1 MIEGLVTRL
10 RSFVST
16 ASTRRIAWARSFS
29 RIIQLRMPAVMC
41 LQVTFTRQFGFTVR
55 RVSTSGCRVSYS
67 AAMWEFFPRSVTLPD
82 WEM

>member
-1 MIEGLVTRL
+1 
-10 RSFVST
+10 
-16 ASTRRIAWARSFS
+16 
-29 RIIQLRMPAVMC
+29 MC